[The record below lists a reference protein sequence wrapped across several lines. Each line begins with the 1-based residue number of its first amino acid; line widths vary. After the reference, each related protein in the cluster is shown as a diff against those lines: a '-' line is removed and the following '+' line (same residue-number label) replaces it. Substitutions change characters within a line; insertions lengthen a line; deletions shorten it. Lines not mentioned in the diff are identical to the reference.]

1 MLSSLKW
8 PHLHHV
14 TAKDETVLVAK
25 REQPGAAAAFMALR
39 KDGYKVINYSRIS
52 EYKNNNVFYCSLI

>member
-14 TAKDETVLVAK
+14 TAADETVLVAK
-25 REQPGAAAAFMALR
+25 RELPGAAAFKALR